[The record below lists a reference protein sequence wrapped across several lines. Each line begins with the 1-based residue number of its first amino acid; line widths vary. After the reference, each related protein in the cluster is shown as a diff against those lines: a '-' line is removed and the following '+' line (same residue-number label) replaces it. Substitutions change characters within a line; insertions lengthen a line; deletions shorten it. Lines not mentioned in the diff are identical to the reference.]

1 MGAYGRAGSAGELC
15 CGPTEITVVPP
26 YPVDEISES
35 EADSWAQTDGT
46 VGSLDDDQC
55 LVDDTEVGEI

>member
-1 MGAYGRAGSAGELC
+1 
-15 CGPTEITVVPP
+15 VPP